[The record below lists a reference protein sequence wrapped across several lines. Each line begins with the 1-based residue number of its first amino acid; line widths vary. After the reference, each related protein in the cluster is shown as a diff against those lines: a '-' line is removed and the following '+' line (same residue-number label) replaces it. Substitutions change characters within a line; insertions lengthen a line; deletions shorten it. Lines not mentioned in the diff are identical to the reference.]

1 MPISACVVAGAA
13 ITASRPGPTGDDGNV
28 EDGNVEDGRERVND
42 GQTANAASSRRRAA
56 TMERNR

>member
-1 MPISACVVAGAA
+1 MSVVPISACVAAGAA
-13 ITASRPGPTGDDGNV
+13 ITASRPGPTVD
-28 EDGNVEDGRERVND
+28 DGNVEDGRERVND

>member
-1 MPISACVVAGAA
+1 MAVVPISACVVAGAA

-28 EDGNVEDGRERVND
+28 EDGHERVND

>member
-1 MPISACVVAGAA
+1 MAVVPISACVAAGAA

-28 EDGNVEDGRERVND
+28 EDWRERVND
-42 GQTANAASSRRRAA
+42 GQTTNAASSRRRAA

>member
-1 MPISACVVAGAA
+1 MAVVPISACVAAGAA

-28 EDGNVEDGRERVND
+28 EDERERVND

>member
-1 MPISACVVAGAA
+1 MAVVPISACVVAGAA
-13 ITASRPGPTGDDGNV
+13 ITASRTGPTGD
-28 EDGNVEDGRERVND
+28 DGNVEDGRERVND

>member
-1 MPISACVVAGAA
+1 MAVVPISACVAAGAA

-28 EDGNVEDGRERVND
+28 KDGRERVNV
-42 GQTANAASSRRRAA
+42 GEAANAASSRRRAA

>member
-1 MPISACVVAGAA
+1 MAVVPISACVAAGAA
-13 ITASRPGPTGDDGNV
+13 ITASRPDPTGDDGNV
-28 EDGNVEDGRERVND
+28 EDERERVND

>member
-1 MPISACVVAGAA
+1 MAVVPISACVAAGAA

-28 EDGNVEDGRERVND
+28 EDRRERVND

>member
-1 MPISACVVAGAA
+1 MAVVPISACVAAGAA

-28 EDGNVEDGRERVND
+28 EDGCERVND

>member
-1 MPISACVVAGAA
+1 MAVVPISACVAAGAA

-28 EDGNVEDGRERVND
+28 EDERERVND
-42 GQTANAASSRRRAA
+42 GQTANAESSRRRAA

>member
-1 MPISACVVAGAA
+1 MAVVPISACVAAGAA

-28 EDGNVEDGRERVND
+28 KDGRERGND

-56 TMERNR
+56 TMERNQ

>member
-1 MPISACVVAGAA
+1 MAVVPISACVAAGAA
-13 ITASRPGPTGDDGNV
+13 ITASRPGPTGDD
-28 EDGNVEDGRERVND
+28 EDGRERVND